1 MRLHPCSYKVCS
13 VLAFVVRHCS
23 PDAVITWCE
32 SESRHELF
40 FFHLNWGK
48 TIWRYTRAWL
58 VARAGAGHGIPFG
71 PLGRADAARIDDCP
85 LYGAAATLHH
95 FLSECDQL
103 TQVFGPAPAPWAE
116 VLIPTASNLDQF
128 WPEGLQHN
136 KA

>member
-1 MRLHPCSYKVCS
+1 M
-13 VLAFVVRHCS
+13 
-23 PDAVITWCE
+23 
-32 SESRHELF
+32 
-40 FFHLNWGK
+40 
-48 TIWRYTRAWL
+48 WRYTRAWL

-103 TQVFGPAPAPWAE
+103 TQVFGPAPAPWSE